1 MAKPRTKGRRITP
14 SAVALVGA
22 GTLLLSAPM
31 WGPPV
36 ARRIDFLDVR
46 RVEISGATLVAPH
59 EVLRVS
65 GIRAGS
71 SLFDERTAW
80 ENALEAHPVIS
91 AARVS
96 WRLPNTLRV
105 RVVEERP
112 VALVAG
118 ETLTP
123 ATAAGTLL
131 PVDPSAVPLDLP
143 IVPGTP
149 EDEAAGAAVRAAL
162 AEAGR
167 LADLDPTLMSRV
179 SEIRWT
185 EGGKAL
191 LLVHERAELLMS
203 PGLTPH
209 RLEQLHAVLTDLG
222 PRLPAA
228 EIGETPVTIDLRY
241 DDQIV
246 VRHPSLL
253 EMS

>member
-1 MAKPRTKGRRITP
+1 MPRTKTKKRRIPVT
-14 SAVALVGA
+14 AIGIAGA
-22 GTLLLSAPM
+22 GALLLSAPM
-31 WGPPV
+31 WGPPL

-65 GIRAGS
+65 GIRAGTS
-71 SLFDERTAW
+71 MFDERDAW
-80 ENALEAHPVIS
+80 ESAIEAHPVIS
-91 AARVS
+91 TARVS
-96 WRLPNTLRV
+96 WRLPHTLRV

-123 ATAAGTLL
+123 ATATGTLL

-143 IVPGTP
+143 IVPGIP
-149 EDEAAGAAVRAAL
+149 ADDGDGPAVRAAL

-167 LADLDPTLMSRV
+167 LADLDPGLMSRV
-179 SEIRWT
+179 SEVRWT

-191 LLVHERAELLMS
+191 VLVHDRAELLVT
-203 PGLTPH
+203 PGLTED
-209 RLEQLHAVLTDLG
+209 RLEQLHAVLADVASRIAPDPQSG
-222 PRLPAA
+222 AR
-228 EIGETPVTIDLRY
+228 VTIDLRY
-241 DDQIV
+241 DGQVV
-246 VRHPSLL
+246 VRHPSLH